1 MSIGLRAVGLGT
13 LLAVVGA
20 LLLGWRH
27 QRAHGPAATARADA
41 GVEAVAGVEEG
52 I

>member
-20 LLLGWRH
+20 LVLGWRH
-27 QRAHGPAATARADA
+27 QRMPAPVATVQAD
-41 GVEAVAGVEEG
+41 AGVEEG

>member
-20 LLLGWRH
+20 LLLGWRR
-27 QRAHGPAATARADA
+27 QRTPGLVASVRADP
-41 GVEAVAGVEEG
+41 GVEEG

>member
-1 MSIGLRAVGLGT
+1 MSIGLRAVGIGT
-13 LLAVVGA
+13 VLAVVGA

-27 QRAHGPAATARADA
+27 QRTPDLAATVQA
-41 GVEAVAGVEEG
+41 ESGVEEG

>member
-1 MSIGLRAVGLGT
+1 MSIGLRAVGLGM

-27 QRAHGPAATARADA
+27 QRTPGPGATARA
-41 GVEAVAGVEEG
+41 EAGVEEG

>member
-1 MSIGLRAVGLGT
+1 MSIGLRAVGVGT

-27 QRAHGPAATARADA
+27 LRAPSLVATAQADP
-41 GVEAVAGVEEG
+41 GVEEG

>member
-20 LLLGWRH
+20 LFLGWRR
-27 QRAHGPAATARADA
+27 QRTPGLVASVQADP
-41 GVEAVAGVEEG
+41 GVEEC

>member
-27 QRAHGPAATARADA
+27 QRTPSLGATAPA
-41 GVEAVAGVEEG
+41 ESGVEEG